1 MEVKFKDLLFI
12 YEHQISKNVKNKK
25 KLLNFERNKF
35 QNLINI
41 YYELKNNNYRVEH
54 YNIFLI
60 REPKKRIVM
69 SLSIHD
75 KIINHYVT
83 EFILKPKLEKYLDHR
98 NIATRKNMGS
108 DYGIKLVKKY
118 LEQLKKYDQVYV
130 LKIDISKYFYK
141 IDHEILLEK
150 LACYIK
156 DKEILDMIKDPIL
169 ISIGNTKIDRLTEKA
184 LKKYILEN
192 IEKILLELGIGFCFV
207 GSEQKIKVG
216 NNYRYIDLVFFNYE
230 LNCFVLIELKINKLD
245 IKDIGQL
252 EFYVNY
258 YDTEIKKSFHNPTLG
273 IIICKKNDPNISKY
287 INQNILV
294 SSYELIRK

>member
-1 MEVKFKDLLFI
+1 MDGLKMEVKFKDLLFI

-108 DYGIKLVKKY
+108 DYGIRRR
-118 LEQLKKYDQVYV
+118 
-130 LKIDISKYFYK
+130 SGGPSSG
-141 IDHEILLEK
+141 HCA
-150 LACYIK
+150 ACTGRWP
-156 DKEILDMIKDPIL
+156 DPIVPPIRWPGWTGL
-169 ISIGNTKIDRLTEKA
+169 DTSPTRSH
-184 LKKYILEN
+184 LKRFSACFGSPPSGSCWRSTIPCIWGSLKYA
-192 IEKILLELGIGFCFV
+192 GW
-207 GSEQKIKVG
+207 SA
-216 NNYRYIDLVFFNYE
+216 
-230 LNCFVLIELKINKLD
+230 
-245 IKDIGQL
+245 
-252 EFYVNY
+252 
-258 YDTEIKKSFHNPTLG
+258 H
-273 IIICKKNDPNISKY
+273 
-287 INQNILV
+287 
-294 SSYELIRK
+294 